1 MSEKYV
7 FIDSIIITCVLRK
20 EILFIYGI
28 YSLLLPMHDFQ
39 VWSSGY
45 GAHMTCVLAS
55 EPLRAS
61 I

>member
-39 VWSSGY
+39 V
-45 GAHMTCVLAS
+45 
-55 EPLRAS
+55 
-61 I
+61 